1 MGIISRQIGWSQ
13 ESNLLWQILKQLNK
27 LTSIMF
33 GLKPK
38 YKVYT
43 ALLTQTGGDNPLSIN
58 IGTLTIGVTY
68 FIDEVFENSGADF
81 FNVGAPNNNVGTFF
95 IATGTTPNSWGEL
108 GSETTLIYNQGAPV
122 VTVLEN
128 TIGNIWFTYV
138 GVGRY
143 SVNSD
148 GLFTTDKVF
157 SSIYSQPI
165 DAVSDGIKFALI
177 QYQYPTINSITIAT
191 GRLEI
196 DDLDDFLTN
205 TPIEI
210 RVYN

>member
-13 ESNLLWQILKQLNK
+13 ESNLLWQILKQLNR

-43 ALLTQTGGDNPLSIN
+43 ALLTQSGGDNPLSIN
-58 IGTLTIGVTY
+58 TGILTIGVTY

-95 IATGTTPNSWGEL
+95 IATGTTPNSWGEV

-128 TIGNIWFTYV
+128 TIGNIWFIY
-138 GVGRY
+138 
-143 SVNSD
+143 N
-148 GLFTTDKVF
+148 TTGE
-157 SSIYSQPI
+157 YE
-165 DAVSDGIKFALI
+165 
-177 QYQYPTINSITIAT
+177 INSSSLFLVGKTWGICPANTGQGYTNVFGVNDANQIYLAT
-191 GRLEI
+191 SDASDTLV
-196 DDLDDFLTN
+196 DDLLSDTS
-205 TPIEI
+205 IEI

>member
-1 MGIISRQIGWSQ
+1 MAIISRQIGWGT
-13 ESNLLWQILKQLNK
+13 ESNLLYQILKQLNR

-43 ALLTQTGGDNPLSIN
+43 ALLTQGGSDDPLSIN

-81 FNVGAPNNNVGTFF
+81 SNVGAPNNNVGTYFV
-95 IATGTTPNSWGEL
+95 ATGTIPNSWGEL
-108 GSETTLIYNQGAPV
+108 GSETTLIYNTGAPV

-128 TIGNIWFTYV
+128 TIGNIWFTYKTPGVYPCASIDLFIQDKTYSTPYNFYEKNLLYNNCVRTQWLDTATIDILTV
-138 GVGRY
+138 GIGSNSHDNGLVGTA
-143 SVNSD
+143 
-148 GLFTTDKVF
+148 F
-157 SSIYSQPI
+157 
-165 DAVSDGIKFALI
+165 
-177 QYQYPTINSITIAT
+177 
-191 GRLEI
+191 
-196 DDLDDFLTN
+196 
-205 TPIEI
+205 EI